1 MEGVEGTA
9 GWRVGADALS
19 AHSADSTPGIWVHPW
34 KSSRR
39 ARGDADAVAASRTA
53 EREWGTLVDDPDV
66 AGSGCKSLAA
76 FEPSGVPTWRMHEL
90 TVRVLDERDW
100 PIYREIRLAALQ
112 ESPGVF
118 GDRYDA
124 EAAADQTYWRS
135 QLAAARRIVAESDGS
150 PCGVVAVRSFDQ
162 EPGSVE
168 LFGLWVD
175 PTARSTGVAGRLV
188 DTAATLAAVEGAT
201 QMYYWAGTE
210 NGPAIGFATGFGFR
224 ITSHRRP
231 ATSGDDAL
239 GDTEIALAL
248 ALEDDP
254 HIVPNATVGRLRR

>member
-1 MEGVEGTA
+1 MAHARTDGTC
-9 GWRVGADALS
+9 L
-19 AHSADSTPGIWVHPW
+19 
-34 KSSRR
+34 
-39 ARGDADAVAASRTA
+39 
-53 EREWGTLVDDPDV
+53 EEQ
-66 AGSGCKSLAA
+66 
-76 FEPSGVPTWRMHEL
+76 
-90 TVRVLDERDW
+90 DW
-100 PIYREIRLAALQ
+100 PIYRDLRLAAVQ

-118 GDRYDA
+118 GDTYHD

-150 PCGVVAVRSFDQ
+150 PFGVVSVGSFDQ

-188 DTAATLAAVEGAT
+188 DTAATLAAVDGAT

-231 ATSGDDAL
+231 ATSGDHTV
-239 GDTEIALAL
+239 GDTEIALVL
-248 ALEDDP
+248 PLKDDP
-254 HIVPNATVGRLRR
+254 HIVPNATVCRLRR